1 MDINARNVRENR
13 QILQFSGYSYQDLK
27 NDLHIYSRI
36 LRKLYKSPLLHV
48 QSTVGKFFRHESES
62 PMPDTKF

>member
-27 NDLHIYSRI
+27 NDLHI
-36 LRKLYKSPLLHV
+36 LYHLSDISK
-48 QSTVGKFFRHESES
+48 K
-62 PMPDTKF
+62 

>member
-36 LRKLYKSPLLHV
+36 FEKIVCWRLEYIRLEKKKS
-48 QSTVGKFFRHESES
+48 
-62 PMPDTKF
+62 

>member
-27 NDLHIYSRI
+27 MIYI
-36 LRKLYKSPLLHV
+36 FIQEFLRKLYKSPLLHV